1 MRLSPAVFVPTCRLH
16 LYLANLKC
24 STLRGAACNSKGST
38 GAHTSVHTCP
48 GNIAEAQEVRRGRL
62 RDQHPHGLCLWIL
75 AATVAPA
82 LGDSAARQLGRVG
95 DGGSSPFLGPSR
107 QAEGQA
113 QGAGRFLGGEG
124 PCSGQCSRSSSVGG
138 HSQGAAVTPQ
148 LRPVSYNG
156 VTQTWGWGSRPSH
169 LMVCV
174 VCVPLFFSSVFK
186 KIFCQGEPLGHQLLA
201 LGLAA
206 AALPGWQVA
215 VAARVEKLGSW
226 ERLFPFGSPQ
236 AGSLEPG

>member
-1 MRLSPAVFVPTCRLH
+1 MEAHPPSWGQAGKQRARHRGQGGSWEGRG
-16 LYLANLKC
+16 LAQDSAHAALRWAGI
-24 STLRGAACNSKGST
+24 LRGLQSLLSSDPFPTMGS
-38 GAHTSVHTCP
+38 
-48 GNIAEAQEVRRGRL
+48 RR
-62 RDQHPHGLCLWIL
+62 
-75 AATVAPA
+75 
-82 LGDSAARQLGRVG
+82 
-95 DGGSSPFLGPSR
+95 
-107 QAEGQA
+107 
-113 QGAGRFLGGEG
+113 LGGG
-124 PCSGQCSRSSSVGG
+124 
-138 HSQGAAVTPQ
+138 
-148 LRPVSYNG
+148 
-156 VTQTWGWGSRPSH
+156 GSRPSH